1 MPQHEA
7 HPPFSRSM
15 KWTFTPSIDRE
26 KGLVMLDTE
35 DWGGK
40 ITREVMNTKERAIR
54 RALIALGWI
63 PPPGERTESPRDTR
77 EDCELCQH

>member
-26 KGLVMLDTE
+26 KGLVMLDIE
-35 DWGGK
+35 KPIGAME
-40 ITREVMNTKERAIR
+40 REIMRTKEKAVRK
-54 RALIALGWI
+54 ALIALGWT